1 MRVSPPIRTR
11 MTARSI
17 DEPHRT
23 ASQLELLFDLTFVIA
38 VAALTNRF
46 AHAIAEGHA
55 LDVLVPFLLVFFAIW
70 WAWTNY
76 TWFASSFDTDDVPF
90 RLLTMT
96 QMGGV
101 LVLAAGVPAA
111 LDHGDFRAVTIG
123 YLIMRLALVAQWL
136 RAAIEDPAS
145 RATALRYATAITIA
159 EVAWILRLAAR
170 RGRAPVRHGAARGL
184 RRTRRVRAGHSA
196 VGGAQAPH
204 APGIPTTS
212 LNATACSRSSCSAK
226 ACSPRHSASNEPRPA
241 VTGASIM
248 TGAAALVLVFALWWL
263 YFLQP
268 AGDGLARRR
277 ERSYLWGYGHYGI
290 FAALAAVGA
299 GLEVAVEQT
308 GHHVAA
314 SPVAIGYAVA
324 IPVAIVLILLW
335 ALHAPICAPPVLKP
349 GGDLR
354 RGRRDPRPAARGG
367 VHTARPGR
375 GGDRGRVRPSRRAHH
390 LTERHQME
398 STIVLVHGA
407 FAESASWNGVIDPL
421 VTAGH
426 RVIAAANPLRGLAAD
441 AEALATW
448 SARSM
453 GPSCSSATPTAARS
467 SPTSTPTRARSSG
480 WSMSPASRRTT
491 ARAASRSPGCSRAAR
506 SAK

>member
-159 EVAWILRLAAR
+159 EVAWILRLLLDEAGLLSDTVLLAVFVGLVVSELVIPLWAER
-170 RGRAPVRHGAARGL
+170 KRPTTWHPHHIAERHGLFAIILLGEGVFAASLG
-184 RRTRRVRAGHSA
+184 VERAAAG
-196 VGGAQAPH
+196 
-204 APGIPTTS
+204 
-212 LNATACSRSSCSAK
+212 
-226 ACSPRHSASNEPRPA
+226 
-241 VTGASIM
+241 VTGALIM

-263 YFLQP
+263 YFLQT

-349 GGDLR
+349 
-354 RGRRDPRPAARGG
+354 AAIFASAA
-367 VHTARPGR
+367 VILVLPLAAASIPPG
-375 GGDRGRVRPSRRAHH
+375 
-390 LTERHQME
+390 
-398 STIVLVHGA
+398 LVVGA
-407 FAESASWNGVIDPL
+407 
-421 VTAGH
+421 
-426 RVIAAANPLRGLAAD
+426 IAAACALLVALTISPKGIKWNPRSSSF
-441 AEALATW
+441 T
-448 SARSM
+448 ARS
-453 GPSCSSATPTAARS
+453 PSPQAGTASSTRS
-467 SPTSTPTRARSSG
+467 
-480 WSMSPASRRTT
+480 
-491 ARAASRSPGCSRAAR
+491 
-506 SAK
+506 